1 MLKQKNPNFKKNY
14 INKYKK
20 NKKSKFLKLS
30 STRDKSYL
38 KLRKI
43 LKYKAYLTNTT
54 FQTVANANNLKNF
67 SKQINIRITPNNVF
81 CSLRN
86 ITKNKTIF
94 VTSSGKCNTKTS
106 KKVLRYSSKIIT
118 QTFFDKIKQKI

>member
-86 ITKNKTIF
+86 ITKN
-94 VTSSGKCNTKTS
+94 
-106 KKVLRYSSKIIT
+106 
-118 QTFFDKIKQKI
+118 